1 MQNLIPEFRFMYS
14 TPDGNSRI
22 LDSIELQNTVP
33 ITRDESLSSEV
44 NQITYKNY
52 MESIRNFLLEHLEKF
67 HDLVLERSQGA
78 VETRSIDLVAEKR
91 GADYFPA
98 SVRVRTG
105 KDEIWFVANVALT
118 ERGFSRIRQD
128 YDLLKSLG
136 SKSENKFLPEV
147 FFINT
152 LQYTSTSMA
161 GSPILMFLG
170 EWFRGYHEFHV
181 ANSVNKNQSVF
192 SLWDT
197 DNGYSEFPEPVA
209 LQLIERVSYIL
220 GYFFNLGT
228 FQEIYPWHLAA
239 GDFIAKLTP
248 SPDVKLITVRQYG
261 SRVSFLDDSHKNLED
276 ALLIFLA
283 NLTIRARIDRIDGI
297 GEFIWLPGQFVKSI
311 VTGFLKSMVT
321 KEQEKCRSYE
331 FLKKIIKTLET
342 RTIEH
347 WSQLFIQ
354 TIESYDQSAPD
365 FEIIKENLVDHVFD
379 VYQTCQNLRI
389 ENKIHTI

>member
-1 MQNLIPEFRFMYS
+1 
-14 TPDGNSRI
+14 
-22 LDSIELQNTVP
+22 
-33 ITRDESLSSEV
+33 
-44 NQITYKNY
+44 
-52 MESIRNFLLEHLEKF
+52 
-67 HDLVLERSQGA
+67 
-78 VETRSIDLVAEKR
+78 
-91 GADYFPA
+91 
-98 SVRVRTG
+98 
-105 KDEIWFVANVALT
+105 
-118 ERGFSRIRQD
+118 
-128 YDLLKSLG
+128 
-136 SKSENKFLPEV
+136 
-147 FFINT
+147 
-152 LQYTSTSMA
+152 
-161 GSPILMFLG
+161 MFLG

-311 VTGFLKSMVT
+311 VTGFLKSIVT
-321 KEQEKCRSYE
+321 KEQEERRSYE

-342 RTIEH
+342 RPNRRFVPTFY
-347 WSQLFIQ
+347 S
-354 TIESYDQSAPD
+354 
-365 FEIIKENLVDHVFD
+365 N
-379 VYQTCQNLRI
+379 N
-389 ENKIHTI
+389 